1 MKMQK
6 AMAKLMGLDLTI
18 LMQSTKFNLKIRQC
32 SDRSELGKSLKM
44 FEASFTRRGS

>member
-18 LMQSTKFNLKIRQC
+18 LSPPQC
-32 SDRSELGKSLKM
+32 SDRSKLGSLKM
-44 FEASFTRRGS
+44 FEVTRKGS